1 MGEGQVDSLLFQ
13 SQTYLLEAICQF
25 SESVG

>member
-1 MGEGQVDSLLFQ
+1 MGEVQVDSLLFQ
-13 SQTYLLEAICQF
+13 SQTYLLEAMRQF